1 MTNKIR
7 IKKWK
12 PIYAA
17 LAAGQ
22 EFETQKGMKAV
33 APMMDHN
40 LPMILIRFGYITPYP
55 PYKLA
60 KKIWDWNKIDSGLR
74 AYYKDRKSG
83 NSLPLAKPTGPTL
96 TSEELAAYRLTENLA
111 WNGKKPVNEWKMPTL
126 EETKEKILEKRAE
139 ELKKF
144 WDADLVSELRRRG
157 YEVTAKKTVEL

>member
-60 KKIWDWNKIDSGLR
+60 KK
-74 AYYKDRKSG
+74 
-83 NSLPLAKPTGPTL
+83 
-96 TSEELAAYRLTENLA
+96 
-111 WNGKKPVNEWKMPTL
+111 
-126 EETKEKILEKRAE
+126 
-139 ELKKF
+139 F